1 MVDVESEKRITGF
14 SPGGR
19 SGNGIRLSPVELANR
34 DLINDPALS
43 GYRVEGRRK
52 RDDGY
57 DKKRPDVVEL
67 RFGGFEYSV
76 LQDGTIR
83 LDTYDSSASEAE
95 IPAEIGGKVVSSF
108 SAALFRDC
116 KKLERVSLS
125 GDSGLFSTDGA
136 AVFSKDGARLVKLAA
151 CVREY
156 AVPLGCEEIAPHAFD
171 SAAELTRVELPGS
184 LVRIGTLAF
193 AKSGLSEVAIPP
205 SVEVIDAR
213 AFYSCRS
220 LAACGLSRGLRV
232 IGEGAFSL
240 TAIER
245 IVVPES
251 VQSIG
256 LGAFSLTPAQKR
268 VASGAIEIAPGC
280 AAYRIDEA
288 GGLYAGDTFVELIGD
303 VAAYAVRPGTRAVA
317 ARACC
322 RHARLRSIDVPG
334 GVREIGDEAFRGAH
348 ALAEANLPES
358 LESIGEAAFMGTGVS
373 HLRLSR
379 NVRRIGREAL
389 LVQGEGM
396 MKSGRRLESLDLDA
410 RNPVFYRESGLL
422 CERGGGDAGGDA
434 CLLYVGP
441 EEEVTIPDAV
451 NRIAPF
457 ALCGVRSIERLVVH
471 GHLHSIC
478 TSALS
483 TPRSIPRVR
492 VECQRESGAREW
504 EEFAVPS
511 LTANYRSQTML
522 IGTDEAGTVF
532 NYAYYD
538 SWVTHASAVA
548 EFAPAAVARLRSGH
562 CLSERMREVYTG
574 IVAHRAA
581 QVCRYFAGRGD
592 IDSLDFLAGIGAL
605 SADAVSA
612 ETQRAAEG
620 GDAQASACLLELRRR
635 MGAPSGIDFSL

>member
-19 SGNGIRLSPVELANR
+19 SGSGIRLSPVELANC

-43 GYRVEGRRK
+43 GYRVEGREK

-57 DKKRPDVVEL
+57 GKKRPDVVEL
-67 RFGGFEYSV
+67 SFGGFEYSV

-95 IPAEIGGKVVSSF
+95 IPVEIGGRAVSTF
-108 SAALFRDC
+108 STALFRDC

-125 GDSGLFSTDGA
+125 GDSDLFSTDGA
-136 AVFSKDGARLVKLAA
+136 AVFSRDGTRLVKLAVCA
-151 CVREY
+151 SDY
-156 AVPLGCEEIAPHAFD
+156 AVPLGCEEIADHAFD
-171 SAAELTRVELPGS
+171 SAEELTRVELPSS
-184 LVRIGTLAF
+184 LVRIGALAF
-193 AKSGLSEVAIPP
+193 AKSGLREVSIPS
-205 SVEVIDAR
+205 SVEAIGAR

-220 LAACGLSRGLRV
+220 LAVCEISRGLRE

-251 VQSIG
+251 VEAIG
-256 LGAFSLTPAQKR
+256 LGAFSLTPAQKH

-280 AAYRIDEA
+280 AAYRIDGA

-303 VAAYAVRPGTRAVA
+303 VSAYAVRPGTRAVA
-317 ARACC
+317 PGACC
-322 RHARLRSIDVPG
+322 RHARLRSIDIPE
-334 GVREIGDEAFRGAH
+334 GVREIGEGAFRGAH
-348 ALAEANLPES
+348 ALAEAHLPES
-358 LESIGEAAFMGTGVS
+358 LESIGEASFMGTGVS

-396 MKSGRRLESLDLDA
+396 MKTAHRLESVDLDA

-422 CERGGGDAGGDA
+422 CERGGGEAGGDA

-441 EEEVTIPDAV
+441 EVDVAIPDAV

-483 TPRSIPRVR
+483 TPQAIPRMR
-492 VECQRESGAREW
+492 VECQREEGGRQW
-504 EEFAVPS
+504 EDFAVPS

-522 IGTDEAGTVF
+522 LGTDEAGTVF

-548 EFAPAAVARLRSGH
+548 EFAPAAVARLRSGRY
-562 CLSERMREVYTG
+562 LSGRMREVYTG

-592 IDSLDFLAGIGAL
+592 IESLDFLVGTGAL

-612 ETQRAAEG
+612 EAERAAES
-620 GDAQASACLLELRRR
+620 GDAQASACLLELKHRH
-635 MGAPSGIDFSL
+635 GAPVGIDFSL